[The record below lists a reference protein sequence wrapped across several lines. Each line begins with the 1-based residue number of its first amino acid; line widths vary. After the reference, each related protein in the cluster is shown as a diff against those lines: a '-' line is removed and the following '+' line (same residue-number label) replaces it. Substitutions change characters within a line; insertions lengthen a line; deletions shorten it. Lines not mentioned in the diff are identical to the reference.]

1 MSAPATPASH
11 PLAHIDAWI
20 FDLDNTLY
28 PARTN
33 LFAQIDVRMG
43 TFIRD
48 LLQVDAAEAYRVQKA
63 WFHRHGMSLKGLMVE
78 HDVDPHV
85 FLNYVHDIDVGV
97 VEPAPALAAA
107 IGALPGRKLIFT
119 NADTPYATRVLD
131 RLGLGDAFEVIHDI
145 HATGYRPKPDIRA
158 YDALC
163 DAYAID
169 PRRALFVED
178 MARNLLPAKAIG
190 MTTVWVDNGSEQGP
204 DSIAPDYIDYRITDV
219 GEWLT
224 SIVAELGAVSDA
236 PHQTASETSA

>member
-1 MSAPATPASH
+1 MSTAGAAH

-33 LFAQIDVRMG
+33 LFAQIDARMG
-43 TFIRD
+43 SFIRE
-48 LLQVDAAEAYRVQKA
+48 LLQVDADEAHRVQKRF
-63 WFHRHGMSLKGLMVE
+63 FHAHGMTLRGLMNE

-85 FLNYVHDIDVGV
+85 FLDYVHDIDVGI
-97 VEPAPALAAA
+97 VEPAPVLVAA

-131 RLGLGDAFEVIHDI
+131 RLGLGEAFELIHDI

-163 DAYAID
+163 EAYAID
-169 PRRALFVED
+169 PARALFVED
-178 MARNLLPAKAIG
+178 MARNLVPAKAIG

-204 DSIAPDYIDYRITDV
+204 TATARDYIDYRNADV
-219 GEWLT
+219 GDWLAGV
-224 SIVAELGAVSDA
+224 VAELAAV
-236 PHQTASETSA
+236 PHLVSETSA

>member
-1 MSAPATPASH
+1 MH

-43 TFIRD
+43 SFIRE
-48 LLQVDAAEAYRVQKA
+48 LLQVNAAEAHRVQKGF
-63 WFHRHGMSLKGLMVE
+63 FHAHGMTLRGLMTE

-97 VEPAPALAAA
+97 VEPAPALVAAV
-107 IGALPGRKLIFT
+107 GALPGRKLIFT
-119 NADTPYATRVLD
+119 NADTPYATRVLAQ
-131 RLGLGDAFEVIHDI
+131 LGLGDAFEVIHDI
-145 HATGYRPKPDIRA
+145 HATGYRPKPDPHA

-163 DAYAID
+163 AAYAID
-169 PRRALFVED
+169 PARALFVED
-178 MARNLLPAKAIG
+178 MARNLVPAKAIG

-204 DSIAPDYIDYRITDV
+204 AATPADYIDYRITDV
-219 GEWLT
+219 GEWLAGV
-224 SIVAELGAVSDA
+224 VAELAA
-236 PHQTASETSA
+236 EPEAEPENMF